1 MNDNS
6 AKISS
11 KSLIR
16 IATVEQIEDNLD
28 TASPNSISRNSFGHR
43 IKVRLHED
51 DQQLNGND
59 LPWAWPLLPKH
70 LQIIPKVGEEVLI
83 FLQELD
89 GAMGNRFYIGPIIS
103 QDYYLDHGG
112 QYEALSLMK
121 GLSTKPLCH
130 PVGNPKNDG
139 TYPDQDT
146 IAFQGRGDS
155 AMWLKDEELRLM
167 CGHKPFWNR
176 RSIVERADPGSLEFN
191 KEDLSYIQMKY
202 DKFNGGKENGGF
214 NSAISVVADRI
225 NLITHN
231 GANKES
237 YLNVTDQKELI
248 TKESVEKFSDNGQRM
263 VYGDELIA
271 FLEKFRQIFADHTHH
286 WSNDKQVMSAKDVE
300 FWSKNLDE
308 LLCKTIR
315 IA

>member
-1 MNDNS
+1 MTGVQTC
-6 AKISS
+6 A
-11 KSLIR
+11 
-16 IATVEQIEDNLD
+16 
-28 TASPNSISRNSFGHR
+28 
-43 IKVRLHED
+43 
-51 DQQLNGND
+51 
-59 LPWAWPLLPKH
+59 LP
-70 LQIIPKVGEEVLI
+70 I
-83 FLQELD
+83 
-89 GAMGNRFYIGPIIS
+89 
-103 QDYYLDHGG
+103 
-112 QYEALSLMK
+112 
-121 GLSTKPLCH
+121 
-130 PVGNPKNDG
+130 
-139 TYPDQDT
+139 
-146 IAFQGRGDS
+146 
-155 AMWLKDEELRLM
+155 
-167 CGHKPFWNR
+167 
-176 RSIVERADPGSLEFN
+176 
-191 KEDLSYIQMKY
+191 Y

-248 TKESVEKFSDNGQRM
+248 TKESVEKFSDKGQRM

-271 FLEKFRQIFADHTHH
+271 FLEKFRQIFAYHTHH